1 MKNIN
6 INNNNDDDYGS
17 LIRELNKRCDWTDNL
32 IQFFESNKFES
43 EINSF
48 SNQENIQFFVRE
60 RGRWSFTFFRY

>member
-32 IQFFESNKFES
+32 I
-43 EINSF
+43 
-48 SNQENIQFFVRE
+48 
-60 RGRWSFTFFRY
+60 